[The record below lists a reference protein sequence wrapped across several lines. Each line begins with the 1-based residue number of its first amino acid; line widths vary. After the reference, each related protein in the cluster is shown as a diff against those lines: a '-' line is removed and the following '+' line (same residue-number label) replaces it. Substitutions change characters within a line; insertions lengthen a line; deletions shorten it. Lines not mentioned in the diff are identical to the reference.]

1 MTNLYSRRNFL
12 SVAAS
17 TAAAAS
23 VGSFMSS
30 HAQATVMTPDVWIV
44 TFSTAGIRT
53 GRVKLPKIIKTEAQ
67 WRAQLPEESFEVT
80 RHAGT
85 ERPYTGKL
93 LNVHEA
99 GIFHCICCDT
109 ALFDSRTKFESGTGW
124 PSFYQPIAEENI
136 TKTDDYTLGMERS
149 AISCTRC
156 DSHLG
161 HVFTDGPK
169 PTGLRY
175 CMNSVALRFTPRA

>member
-12 SVAAS
+12 SVAVS

-23 VGSFMSS
+23 VGSVMSS
-30 HAQATVMTPDVWIV
+30 HAKATVMPPDVWIV

-85 ERPYTGKL
+85 ERPYSGKL
-93 LNVHEA
+93 LNVHGA

-109 ALFDSRTKFESGTGW
+109 ALYDSHTKFESGTGW